1 MKPESQGGLYKN
13 GIKNVR
19 NYFQIPS
26 LLSVHMIKDM
36 EYHNNFYD
44 FHSHFYTYLTY
55 PAESA
60 LNSVNYTKGLAGY
73 YDLDQGAKIFLDMI
87 YVPKGILQI

>member
-1 MKPESQGGLYKN
+1 MKPGSQGLYKN

-26 LLSVHMIKDM
+26 LLSVQDM

-44 FHSHFYTYLTY
+44 FQSYFYTYLTY

>member
-1 MKPESQGGLYKN
+1 MKPGAQGLYKN

-44 FHSHFYTYLTY
+44 FQSYFYTYMYLTY
-55 PAESA
+55 PAES

-73 YDLDQGAKIFLDMI
+73 FDLDQGAKFLEMI

>member
-1 MKPESQGGLYKN
+1 MKPGSQGLYKN

-26 LLSVHMIKDM
+26 L
-36 EYHNNFYD
+36 
-44 FHSHFYTYLTY
+44 
-55 PAESA
+55 

>member
-1 MKPESQGGLYKN
+1 MKPGSQGLYKN

-36 EYHNNFYD
+36 EYHNNFND
-44 FHSHFYTYLTY
+44 FQSYFYTYLTY

-60 LNSVNYTKGLAGY
+60 LNSVNYTHRRHCNLGHRAMG
-73 YDLDQGAKIFLDMI
+73 QVAFLPRPEI
-87 YVPKGILQI
+87 YIIK